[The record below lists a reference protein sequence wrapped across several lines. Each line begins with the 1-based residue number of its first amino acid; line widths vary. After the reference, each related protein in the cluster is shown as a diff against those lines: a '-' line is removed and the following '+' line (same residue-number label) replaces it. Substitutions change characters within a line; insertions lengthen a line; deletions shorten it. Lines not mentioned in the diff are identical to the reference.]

1 VPFVSLSSAPKFELP
16 NVTFMGLASPQR
28 GSKENS
34 VWRLTLAPK
43 APGLPHQLT
52 REETIIV
59 LSGTAI
65 AEIGK
70 ERHRLS
76 EGDVIIVP
84 AMTDFSL
91 SNDGAEAF
99 EAIAV
104 LPVGGQAIVGN
115 DAPFTPPWAA

>member
-1 VPFVSLSSAPKFELP
+1 VPFISLSDAPRFELP
-16 NVTFMGLASPQR
+16 NVTFTGLASPQR
-28 GSKENS
+28 GSRENS
-34 VWRLTLAPK
+34 VWRVTIAPNT
-43 APGLPHQLT
+43 PGLPHQLT
-52 REETIIV
+52 REETIFV

-70 ERHRLS
+70 EQYRVS

-91 SNDGAEAF
+91 SNEGAEAF

>member
-1 VPFVSLSSAPKFELP
+1 MPIVSVSDAPKFELP
-16 NVTFMGLASPQR
+16 NVTFTGLASPQR

-34 VWRLTLAPK
+34 VWRLALAPK

-52 REETIIV
+52 REDTIIV

-76 EGDVIIVP
+76 VGDAIIVP

-91 SNDGAEAF
+91 SNDSAEPF

-104 LPVGGQAIVGN
+104 LPVGGQAIIGN
-115 DAPFTPPWAA
+115 DAPFVPPWAA

>member
-1 VPFVSLSSAPKFELP
+1 MPIVSLSNAPKFELP
-16 NVTFMGLASPQR
+16 NVTFTDLASPQR

-34 VWRLTLAPK
+34 VWRVTIAPN

-52 REETIIV
+52 REETIIA

-91 SNDGAEAF
+91 SNDGAGAF

-104 LPVGGQAIVGN
+104 LPVGGLAIIGDEV
-115 DAPFTPPWAA
+115 PFTPPWAA

>member
-1 VPFVSLSSAPKFELP
+1 MPFIALSEAPKFELP

-34 VWRLTLAPK
+34 VWRLTIAPK

-52 REETIIV
+52 REETIVV

-65 AEIGK
+65 AEIGE

-76 EGDVIIVP
+76 AGDVIIVP
-84 AMTDFSL
+84 AMTSFSL
-91 SNDGAEAF
+91 SNESAEAF
-99 EAIAV
+99 EALAV

>member
-1 VPFVSLSSAPKFELP
+1 VPIVSLSNVPKFELP
-16 NVTFMGLASPQR
+16 NVTFTGLASPQR

-34 VWRLTLAPK
+34 VWCVTVAPN

-70 ERHRLS
+70 ERHKVS
-76 EGDVIIVP
+76 EGDAIIVP

-91 SNDGAEAF
+91 TNDSAEPF

-104 LPVGGQAIVGN
+104 LPVGGQAIIGN
-115 DAPFTPPWAA
+115 EAPFTPPWAA

>member
-1 VPFVSLSSAPKFELP
+1 MPFVSLSNAPKFELP
-16 NVTFMGLASPQR
+16 KATFMGLASPKR

-34 VWRLTLAPK
+34 VWRFTLAPQ

-52 REETIIV
+52 REETIIA

-104 LPVGGQAIVGN
+104 LPVGGQAIVGD

>member
-1 VPFVSLSSAPKFELP
+1 MPFVSLSKAPKFELP
-16 NVTFMGLASPQR
+16 DVTFMGLASPQR

-34 VWRLTLAPK
+34 VWHLTIAPN
-43 APGLPHQLT
+43 APGLPHRLT

-65 AEIGK
+65 AEIGA
-70 ERHRLS
+70 ERHRIS

-84 AMTDFSL
+84 EMTDFSL
-91 SNDGAEAF
+91 SNDSAEAF

-104 LPVGGQAIVGN
+104 LPVGGQAIIGN
-115 DAPFTPPWAA
+115 DAPFTPPWAV

>member
-1 VPFVSLSSAPKFELP
+1 MPFVSLSDAPRFELP
-16 NVTFMGLASPQR
+16 NVTFMGLSSPQR
-28 GSKENS
+28 CSNENS
-34 VWRLTLAPK
+34 VWRVTIAPN

-52 REETIIV
+52 REETVIV

-70 ERHRLS
+70 ERHRVS

-115 DAPFTPPWAA
+115 DAPFTPPWAS

>member
-1 VPFVSLSSAPKFELP
+1 LSDAPRFELP

-34 VWRLTLAPK
+34 VWRVTIAPN

-52 REETIIV
+52 REETVIV

-70 ERHRLS
+70 ERHRVS

-115 DAPFTPPWAA
+115 DAPFTPPWAS

>member
-1 VPFVSLSSAPKFELP
+1 MPFVSLSNAPRFELP
-16 NVTFMGLASPQR
+16 NVTFTGLASPQR

-34 VWRLTLAPK
+34 VWRVTIAPNS
-43 APGLPHQLT
+43 PGQAHQLT

-115 DAPFTPPWAA
+115 DVPFTPPWAA

>member
-1 VPFVSLSSAPKFELP
+1 MPFVSLINAPKFELP
-16 NVTFMGLASPQR
+16 NVTFRGLASPQR

-34 VWRLTLAPK
+34 VWRLSIAPK

-59 LSGTAI
+59 LSGTAV
-65 AEIGK
+65 AEIGE

-76 EGDVIIVP
+76 TGDVIIVP

-91 SNDGAEAF
+91 SNDSAEVF
-99 EAIAV
+99 EALAV
-104 LPVGGQAIVGN
+104 LPVGGQAIVGS
-115 DAPFTPPWAA
+115 DAPFTPPWAV